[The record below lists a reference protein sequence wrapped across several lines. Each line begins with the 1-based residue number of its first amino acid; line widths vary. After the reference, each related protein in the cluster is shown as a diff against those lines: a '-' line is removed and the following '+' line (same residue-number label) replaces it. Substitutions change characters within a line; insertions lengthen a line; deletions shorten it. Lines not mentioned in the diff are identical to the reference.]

1 MMRTTPWR
9 RTTLHLTQIFLT
21 DDLTFTLALLLHRR
35 PPAARLLP

>member
-21 DDLTFTLALLLHRR
+21 DDLTFTLTNS
-35 PPAARLLP
+35 